1 MEGEP
6 LLRQDRL
13 YKHEDWYL
21 AKYLHT
27 IAEQDPQIIV
37 TGAVDICC
45 LFSFVFELLEDRLLW
60 LHSECPC
67 HSRSSVVKPSS
78 FFPPFAVP
86 SRPQHCWTTVLR

>member
-45 LFSFVFELLEDRLLW
+45 LFSFVLSYWRTGFCGSIVNALVTLGLQLSNLLLSSPLLQY
-60 LHSECPC
+60 LLG
-67 HSRSSVVKPSS
+67 RSTVG
-78 FFPPFAVP
+78 
-86 SRPQHCWTTVLR
+86 PQF